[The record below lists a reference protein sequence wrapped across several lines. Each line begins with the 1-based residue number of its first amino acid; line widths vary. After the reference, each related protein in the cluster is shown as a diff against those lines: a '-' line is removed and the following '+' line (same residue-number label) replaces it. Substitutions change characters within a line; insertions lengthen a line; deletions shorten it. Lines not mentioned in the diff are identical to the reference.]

1 MFLKF
6 FHTLKVFGI
15 PVTIK
20 EYLDMLKGLDKGI
33 CSNNNIQEFY
43 YFSRLSLVKDE
54 KYYDRFD
61 KAFKSFYEYNKE
73 FISEIK
79 SKYLKTG

>member
-6 FHTLKVFGI
+6 FYSLKSFGV

-33 CSNNNIQEFY
+33 C
-43 YFSRLSLVKDE
+43 R
-54 KYYDRFD
+54 
-61 KAFKSFYEYNKE
+61 
-73 FISEIK
+73 
-79 SKYLKTG
+79 